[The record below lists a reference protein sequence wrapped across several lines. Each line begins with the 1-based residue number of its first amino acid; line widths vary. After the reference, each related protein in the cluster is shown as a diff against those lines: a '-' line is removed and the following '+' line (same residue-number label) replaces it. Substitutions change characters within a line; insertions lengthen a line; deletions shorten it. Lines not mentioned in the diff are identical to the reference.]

1 MANVVL
7 TIQPCP
13 RPGLKPVFT
22 SFVTGDVVKYPNDGQ
37 KTLLL
42 VHGATAGTI
51 TVSQAIMQTV
61 DGQAVTPVSTVFTV
75 TGVPID
81 TFVVPPLP
89 ASIYN
94 NPATG
99 QAELTMTILTS
110 TGCGAAA
117 IQLT

>member
-7 TIQPCP
+7 TIQSCP

-22 SFVTGDVVKYPNDGQ
+22 AFNTGDVVMFPNDGQ

-42 VHGATAGTI
+42 VRGATAGTI
-51 TVSQAIMQTV
+51 AVSQSIKQTV

-75 TGVPID
+75 SGAGID
-81 TFVVPPLP
+81 LFVIPPLP

-99 QAELTMTILTS
+99 QAELTMTIVTV
-110 TGCGAAA
+110 TGAGAAA